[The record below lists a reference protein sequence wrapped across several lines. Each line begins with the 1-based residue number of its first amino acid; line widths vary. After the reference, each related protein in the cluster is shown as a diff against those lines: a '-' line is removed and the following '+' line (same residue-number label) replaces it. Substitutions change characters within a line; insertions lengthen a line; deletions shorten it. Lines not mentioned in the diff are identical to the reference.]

1 MIRNEQGGIF
11 TKILI
16 IPAGVVVIIS
26 VFLLGFFMGRDQ
38 GRGTSIAEKPPALPD
53 IVSEYLPKK
62 EDLTFY
68 RTLTEKG
75 EKTVSIDLKPQPK
88 SEDPSTS
95 NPKKEQGPSPAGV
108 GSSEKQTQKRSADQR
123 TEQTAKQQQGAD
135 TTPQVVKKEPPPE
148 RSVPQKLRYTIQVG
162 SYAEKAMA
170 EEEAR
175 GLKRRGYAAFLV
187 ATDLQ
192 EKGTWYRV
200 RIGSFSSRQAA
211 EKLAG
216 ELKAKEGITPF
227 ITAE

>member
-1 MIRNEQGGIF
+1 MIMNEQGGIL

-16 IPAGVVVIIS
+16 IPAGVVVIVS

-38 GRGTSIAEKPPALPD
+38 GRVSSIAEKPPALPD

-75 EKTVSIDLKPQPK
+75 EKTVSIDLKPQSK
-88 SEDPSTS
+88 NDEPST
-95 NPKKEQGPSPAGV
+95 PKEEQETSPAGS
-108 GSSEKQTQKRSADQR
+108 GNSEKQTPKRSADQR
-123 TEQTAKQQQGAD
+123 TAKQQPASAAS
-135 TTPQVVKKEPPPE
+135 TPVAKKETPPE
-148 RSVPQKLRYTIQVG
+148 RSAPPKIRYTIQVG
-162 SYAEKAMA
+162 SYAEKTMA

-187 ATDLQ
+187 ATDLP

-216 ELKAKEGITPF
+216 ELKAKEGISPF

>member
-1 MIRNEQGGIF
+1 MIRNERGGIL
-11 TKILI
+11 TKIII

-26 VFLLGFFMGRDQ
+26 VFLLGFFLGRDQ
-38 GRGTSIAEKPPALPD
+38 GRGTSIAERPPALPD
-53 IVSEYLPKK
+53 VVSEYLPKK

-68 RTLTEKG
+68 RTLTDKG
-75 EKTVSIDLKPQPK
+75 EKTVSIELKPQPK
-88 SEDPSTS
+88 NEDPASS
-95 NPKKEQGPSPAGV
+95 SQPKKEQGTSSAGDG
-108 GSSEKQTQKRSADQR
+108 GSERQAQTRNAEQR
-123 TEQTAKQQQGAD
+123 TEQPAKQQQTVTA
-135 TTPQVVKKEPPPE
+135 PRAVKKEIPPE
-148 RSVPQKLRYTIQVG
+148 RSMLPKLRYTIQVG
-162 SYAEKAMA
+162 SYAEKAIA

-187 ATDLQ
+187 ATDLP